1 MGNPKLPRQRRPSRT
16 PSPSDIRQTNIG
28 RDTAEERRSAIPFG
42 WEVFREFYDPQIIAA
57 AEKLF
62 DESSLNIQTVMMV
75 QCADVFRVRRVLM
88 EVGPD
93 DDRYLQLERL
103 AAAQLRHLRLM
114 AERFGANASA
124 DTQMVQVPIGLEL
137 DLSDPR
143 IFGDRDLVN

>member
-1 MGNPKLPRQRRPSRT
+1 MALPRPPRKPRAK
-16 PSPSDIRQTNIG
+16 SPSDIRQANIG
-28 RDTAEERRSAIPFG
+28 RDTAEERHSAIPFG

-57 AEKLF
+57 AERLF
-62 DESSLNIQTVMMV
+62 DDASLNIQTVMMV
-75 QCADVFRVRRVLM
+75 QVADVFRVRRVLM
-88 EVGPD
+88 EVGQD

-143 IFGDRDLVN
+143 IFGDSNLVN